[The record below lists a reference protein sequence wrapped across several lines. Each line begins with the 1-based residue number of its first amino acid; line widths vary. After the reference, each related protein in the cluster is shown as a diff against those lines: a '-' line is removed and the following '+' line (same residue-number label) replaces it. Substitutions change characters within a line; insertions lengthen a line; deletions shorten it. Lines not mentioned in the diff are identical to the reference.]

1 MKKINNKK
9 NYIFFILIIIFI
21 IVFFLFFINFITK
34 TDFFPIGPQGSY
46 KLEEDYSQLKDIELG
61 ISTEND
67 VQKINGKPYK
77 VVKESG
83 KTYFYYATPLEEVKN
98 KVIFK
103 NNRAIFA
110 QEHIFENYRGS
121 FTNYVG
127 GFGSEDIVLYE
138 DDSYPWYVYLDD
150 GVMIQSTNDLITG
163 LVYFLPQDRKS
174 FFDRIAPEL
183 NLSEDNLENTGSPEY
198 GSVDNLVTPE
208 PE

>member
-110 QEHIFENYRGS
+110 QEHIFENYRG
-121 FTNYVG
+121 
-127 GFGSEDIVLYE
+127 
-138 DDSYPWYVYLDD
+138 YPWYVYLDD